1 MSKHIKTTQN
11 YTISFTTT
19 GKKEKQPIKYCHIL
33 ENSIYLL
40 FFLGFHQSLVLSK
53 KKSYSINLKNYL
65 MLIKPF
71 PP

>member
-33 ENSIYLL
+33 ENSIYLY
-40 FFLGFHQSLVLSK
+40 FSRFPSIIGIIK

>member
-33 ENSIYLL
+33 ENSIYLY
-40 FFLGFHQSLVLSK
+40 FFQV
-53 KKSYSINLKNYL
+53 SINHWYYQKKILFNKFKELFNVD
-65 MLIKPF
+65 
-71 PP
+71 

>member
-19 GKKEKQPIKYCHIL
+19 GKKEKQPIKYCHLL
-33 ENSIYLL
+33 ENYILSL

-53 KKSYSINLKNYL
+53 NILFNKFQELFNVN
-65 MLIKPF
+65 
-71 PP
+71 